1 MMWAKLRRQIWQ
13 WRGVLI
19 AAPSVASVLI
29 GLRLTGSL
37 QPLELAALDQ
47 FFQMRPLLSAEDRIV
62 IVEINESDI
71 QASGQWPI
79 SDAKMAQ
86 LIKTLKKYQPQ
97 VIGLDIYRDLEV
109 QPGHQELVQVFAST
123 PNLIGI
129 KKVIP
134 RPAGKINPPPTLS
147 QLGQVS
153 ASDLVIDA
161 DGTIRRSLLSLKD
174 ENSQTVF
181 SLGAKLA
188 LKYLENKGITFQ
200 TVAGKPGAIKLGK
213 ANFVRFE
220 ANDGGYVGA
229 SAGGYQILSSFRGLK
244 QGFRT
249 ISMTD
254 VLQKPSVA
262 AMVRD
267 RIVLIGITAESV
279 KDSFRTPYSSGL
291 GQPLLTTSG
300 VQIHAEV
307 TSQIVSAALDGYPL
321 MHVCSK
327 PVEWLWIFSC
337 AVVGAVLS
345 WTQRYRIATQKFATG
360 MNAEIPLTAT
370 CITLV
375 GLSLVGG
382 SYLAFLSG
390 LWVPIVPGFIALIGS
405 ASVITAD
412 VARTAATMRRIFGR
426 YLTDQVVA
434 NLLETPFG
442 LKLGGENRKVTILV
456 SDIRQFSNISE
467 RVAPQTAV
475 AIINLYLEEMTEVI
489 NQYQGMIVD
498 FIGDSIFTMFG
509 TPIEQEDDA
518 QRAVAC
524 AIAMQLAMEKIN
536 SKLAQKSLPN
546 LEMGIGLHTGD
557 VVAGNIGSQKRAKY
571 TVFGNN
577 VNLAFRIETYTVGG
591 QVLISQQTLKAA
603 GAILRVDGVMR
614 VQPKGFAEGIHLYKI
629 GGIGGQFNLSLND
642 EDDILIELGQE
653 IPLHYQVIQG
663 KQLTGEIFQGCL
675 IKLSANTAELR
686 LEYPVELLSN
696 LQINLVT
703 GTEKARGLGDIYA
716 KVVDISNYSQNQFCV
731 RFTAVPPDISALL
744 YYLRSSFST

>member
-1 MMWAKLRRQIWQ
+1 MWANLRRQIWQ
-13 WRGVLI
+13 WRGVVI
-19 AAPSVASVLI
+19 AAPSVACVLI
-29 GLRLTGSL
+29 ALRLTGSL

-47 FFQMRPLLSAEDRIV
+47 FIRMRPQSSAEDRIV
-62 IVEINESDI
+62 IVEINESDV

-79 SDAKMAQ
+79 SDAKLAQ
-86 LIKTLKKYQPQ
+86 LIKTLKQYQPQ
-97 VIGLDIYRDLEV
+97 VIGLDIYRDLQVE
-109 QPGHQELVQVFAST
+109 PGHQELVQVFAST
-123 PNLIGI
+123 PNFIGI
-129 KKVIP
+129 KKVIAQP
-134 RPAGKINPPPTLS
+134 SGRINPPPALS

-174 ENSQTVF
+174 EKSQTVF

-188 LKYLENKGITFQ
+188 LNYLGSKGITPQ
-200 TVAGKPGAIKLGK
+200 NVAGKPEHVKLGK
-213 ANFVRFE
+213 ANFVRFN
-220 ANDGGYVGA
+220 ANDGGYVRA
-229 SAGGYQILSSFRGLK
+229 SAGGYQILSSFRSLK

-254 VLQKPSVA
+254 ILKKPTTA

-291 GQPLLTTSG
+291 GQPLQTTSG

-307 TSQIVSAALDGYPL
+307 ASQIVSAALDGYPL

-337 AVVGAVLS
+337 ALVGAVLS
-345 WTQRYRIATQKFATG
+345 WRQRYRIATKKFATG
-360 MNAEIPLTAT
+360 MNAELPLTAT

-375 GLSLVGG
+375 GLSLIAG
-382 SYLAFLSG
+382 SYVAFLLG
-390 LWVPIVPGFIALIGS
+390 LWVPIVPGFIALVAS

-412 VARTAATMRRIFGR
+412 VARTAATMRQTFGR

-442 LKLGGENRKVTILV
+442 LKLGGENRQVTILV

-467 RVAPQTAV
+467 RVAPQEAV
-475 AIINLYLEEMTEVI
+475 VIINLYLEEMTEVI

-524 AIAMQLAMEKIN
+524 AIAMQVAMEKIN
-536 SKLAQKSLPN
+536 YQLAQRNLPN
-546 LEMGIGLHTGD
+546 LEMGIGLHTGE
-557 VVAGNIGSQKRAKY
+557 VVAGNIGSQKRVKY
-571 TVFGNN
+571 TIFGNN

-603 GAILRVDGVMR
+603 GAILRVDGIMR
-614 VQPKGFAEGIHLYKI
+614 VQPKGFTESIYLYKI
-629 GGIGGQFNLSLND
+629 GGIGGKFNLFLNN
-642 EDDILIELGQE
+642 EDDILIDLGQE
-653 IPLHYQVIQG
+653 IPVHYQVIQG

-686 LEYPVELLSN
+686 LQHPVELLSN

-703 GTEKARGLGDIYA
+703 GTEKVRGLGDIYA
-716 KVVDISNYSQNQFCV
+716 KVVNISNHSQNQFCV
-731 RFTAVPPDISALL
+731 HFTAVPPEIAALL
-744 YYLRSSFST
+744 YYLRSSLST